1 MGCKITRKTSAPR
14 VRRPRPSARVCTSL
28 CHHTTSSHETRATKE
43 ENTLTEMIFVINASQ
58 VTLQSRVTAVPRARS
73 QTPKPLKNSIPQRP
87 SACVP
92 WWCLN
97 LNPRRHRRAIYLL
110 NTVITAGTSAG
121 FTSGYD
127 TGVRLRSD
135 GLSFFGRFAV
145 CPLVAF
151 FRGCLAARTVN
162 VIGVPIVIAIV
173 IVRVGVVDV

>member
-1 MGCKITRKTSAPR
+1 M
-14 VRRPRPSARVCTSL
+14 
-28 CHHTTSSHETRATKE
+28 
-43 ENTLTEMIFVINASQ
+43 
-58 VTLQSRVTAVPRARS
+58 
-73 QTPKPLKNSIPQRP
+73 
-87 SACVP
+87 
-92 WWCLN
+92 
-97 LNPRRHRRAIYLL
+97 L

-173 IVRVGVVDV
+173 IVGGMCEYKRHAMPSRSARSLVVVVVVVIRGWGWDGL